1 MMNRLFLAAA
11 LAMPVAAL
19 PMLGGCDREIATESD
34 VDVKDDG
41 TVVKEETTVSETSEG
56 GVKTEETKSVD
67 RPDAPD
73 TVKTEET
80 VKTTE

>member
-1 MMNRLFLAAA
+1 MKRLMFCAAFA
-11 LAMPVAAL
+11 VLPV
-19 PMLGGCDREIATESD
+19 LGACDREVATESD

-56 GVKTEETKSVD
+56 GMKTEETKTVD
-67 RPDAPD
+67 EPGEG

-80 VKTTE
+80 VKETNPNR